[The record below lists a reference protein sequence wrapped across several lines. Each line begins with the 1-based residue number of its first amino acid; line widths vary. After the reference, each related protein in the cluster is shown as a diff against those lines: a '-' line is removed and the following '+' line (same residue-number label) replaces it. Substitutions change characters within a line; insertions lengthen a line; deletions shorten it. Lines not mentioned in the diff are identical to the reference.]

1 MSYINAEEVLPKELI
16 DMIQEY
22 VDGQGIYIPAK
33 EKKEWGS
40 QTETK
45 KYYKTRNNEI
55 CEKHKKGISVSVL
68 AISYAL
74 SEKSIQRILR
84 TTILLDKGTQ
94 INLVSE

>member
-45 KYYKTRNNEI
+45 KYYKTRNDEI
-55 CEKHKKGISVSVL
+55 CEKYKNGIPVSML
-68 AISYAL
+68 ATSYAL

-84 TTILLDKGTQ
+84 TTILLDKETQ